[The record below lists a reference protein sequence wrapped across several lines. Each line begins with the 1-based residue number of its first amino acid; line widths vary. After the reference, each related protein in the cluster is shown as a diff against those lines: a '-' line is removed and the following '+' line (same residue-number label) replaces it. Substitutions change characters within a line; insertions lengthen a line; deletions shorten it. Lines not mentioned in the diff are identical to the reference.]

1 MSKART
7 DPRQRLL
14 RVIEEHPGCHLRALE
29 RLVPYSFSSLRHH
42 LDQLQAAG
50 LIRGELDQRFLRYYP
65 IVMGVAL
72 RKTCAAMRQR
82 QLRRMMVYL
91 LDHDGATRTEMARDL
106 ALHLSTVATYVRRLR
121 ALDIIKER
129 EVDHKLTLQD
139 RQRTEAALIQYQPTL
154 LDAFIDGALR
164 LFEES

>member
-29 RLVPYSFSSLRHH
+29 RLLPYSFGSLRHH
-42 LDQLQAAG
+42 LDQLQAAD
-50 LIRGELDQRFLRYYP
+50 LIRGERDQRFLRYYP
-65 IVMGVAL
+65 MAMDASL

-91 LDHDGATRTEMARDL
+91 LHHDGATRTEIARDL
-106 ALHLSTVATYVRRLR
+106 AVNLSTVATYVRRLR
-121 ALDIIKER
+121 SLGVTKER
-129 EVDHKLTLQD
+129 EGDHKLSLED
-139 RQRTEAALIQYQPTL
+139 RKRTEAALIKYRPTL